1 MLDWNIDKNTPLSGG
16 PFMISPHV
24 KMSFVLSSGVRAA
37 PAGEGRAALG
47 LAARGYLDY
56 SEK

>member
-24 KMSFVLSSGVRAA
+24 KMSFVLSSGYARRRR
-37 PAGEGRAALG
+37 GEGRAALG